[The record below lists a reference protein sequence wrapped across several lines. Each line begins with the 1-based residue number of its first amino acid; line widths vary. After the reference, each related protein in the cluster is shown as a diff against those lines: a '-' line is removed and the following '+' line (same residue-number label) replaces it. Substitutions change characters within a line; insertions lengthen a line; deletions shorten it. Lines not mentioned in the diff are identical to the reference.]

1 MSRRHA
7 AEKKVI
13 PADPIYGS
21 VTLERFINKVMMHGK
36 KSIARKIVYSALER
50 FSKKIGAENVLE
62 AFEEAL
68 ENAKP
73 LLEVRSRRVGGATYQ
88 VPVEVASGRRD
99 CLAMQWIIKNA
110 RAKPGKSMEMGL
122 ATELIDCF
130 NKQGATIKKREDT
143 HRMAEANK
151 AFAHYKW

>member
-1 MSRRHA
+1 MSRRHS
-7 AEKKVI
+7 AEKRDI
-13 PADPIYGS
+13 PGDPVCGS
-21 VTLERFINKVMMHGK
+21 VTLEKFINKLMLHGK
-36 KSIARKIVYSALER
+36 KSVARKIVYSALEEFAR
-50 FSKKIGAENVLE
+50 KIGAEDKLA

-73 LLEVRSRRVGGATYQ
+73 ILEVRSRRVGGATYQ
-88 VPVEVASGRRD
+88 VPVEVAQDRRN
-99 CLAMQWIIKNA
+99 CLAMQWIIKHA
-110 RAKPGKSMEMGL
+110 RAKPGKSMKSGL
-122 ATELIDCF
+122 ASELVDCF

>member
-1 MSRRHA
+1 MSRRHS
-7 AEKKVI
+7 AEKRNI
-13 PADPIYGS
+13 PGDPIYGS
-21 VTLERFINKVMMHGK
+21 VILEKFINKVMMHGK
-36 KSIARKIVYSALER
+36 KSVARKIVYSALER
-50 FSKKIGAENVLE
+50 FSKKLNLENVLE
-62 AFEEAL
+62 GFEEAL

-73 LLEVRSRRVGGATYQ
+73 ILEVRSRRVGGATYQ
-88 VPVEVASGRRD
+88 VPVEVASDRRN
-99 CLAMQWIIKNA
+99 CLAMQWIIKHA
-110 RAKPGKSMEMGL
+110 RNKPGKSMEVGL

>member
-7 AEKKVI
+7 AEKRVI
-13 PADPIYGS
+13 PGDPVYGS
-21 VTLERFINKVMMHGK
+21 VVLERFINKVMMHGK

-50 FSKKIGAENVLE
+50 FAKKVGAESALA

-73 LLEVRSRRVGGATYQ
+73 ILEVRSRRVGGATYQ
-88 VPVEVASGRRD
+88 VPVEVAPDRRN
-99 CLAMQWIIKNA
+99 CLAMQWIIKSA
-110 RAKPGKSMEMGL
+110 RAKPGKSMEFGL
-122 ATELIDCF
+122 AAELVDCF

>member
-1 MSRRHA
+1 MSRRHS
-7 AEKKVI
+7 AEKREI
-13 PADPIYGS
+13 SGDPIYGS
-21 VTLERFINKVMMHGK
+21 VTLEKFINKLMMHGK
-36 KSIARKIVYSALER
+36 KSKARRIVYRA
-50 FSKKIGAENVLE
+50 IENFTGKLGLDDRMA

-73 LLEVRSRRVGGATYQ
+73 LLEVRSRRIGGATYQ
-88 VPVEVASGRRD
+88 VPVEVAPDRKN
-99 CLAMQWIIKNA
+99 CLAMQWIIKHA
-110 RAKPGKSMEMGL
+110 RARPGKSMEDGL
-122 ATELIDCF
+122 SLELLDCF